1 MFKKSTVLDEMH
13 LWMTP
18 KALPQVGDSI
28 VFPMQ
33 LFTSEFNI
41 LDV

>member
-18 KALPQVGDSI
+18 KASIGDSI